1 MVQGP
6 CTGLIIVYEQYTC
19 PQNRKRRIEK
29 VKKKKQLSYDDY
41 FEEESDGTFYF
52 VAGYTSGGAPYGKI
66 WEEILAS
73 ELILRAAV
81 KNDAKPAAEL
91 IRVANGDI
99 AELLTGKTKPQ
110 NVRDTLA
117 LYFREDINR
126 FSYKNIWIASV
137 MDKVAG
143 LVITY
148 PGEDAARL
156 DKTILNRL
164 RKKQGNPLKSF
175 DQEADEKDYYI
186 DTLSVHP
193 KFQGHGIGTALIKKA
208 ETVAKEKGYKRISLN
223 VAHGNVSAKHL
234 YKKLGYTE
242 EKVIQINKHNYD
254 YMVKI
259 LGD

>member
-1 MVQGP
+1 
-6 CTGLIIVYEQYTC
+6 
-19 PQNRKRRIEK
+19 
-29 VKKKKQLSYDDY
+29 VKKKKRLSYDDDY
-41 FEEESDGTFYF
+41 FEEESDETFYF
-52 VAGYTSGGAPYGKI
+52 IAGYTSGGAPYGTT
-66 WEEILAS
+66 WEEILAA
-73 ELILRAAV
+73 ELILRAAG
-81 KNDAKPAAEL
+81 KNDAEPAAEL

-99 AELLTGKTKPQ
+99 AEKLTGNTKPK

-117 LYFREDINR
+117 IYFREDVNR
-126 FSYKNIWIASV
+126 FSYNNIWIASV
-137 MDKVAG
+137 MDEVAG

-156 DKTILNRL
+156 DEPILNRL
-164 RKKQGNPLKSF
+164 RKKQGTPLISF
-175 DQEADEKDYYI
+175 EQEADETDYYI

-223 VAHGNVSAKHL
+223 VAHGNGSAKHL

>member
-52 VAGYTSGGAPYGKI
+52 VAGYTSGGAPYGTI

-110 NVRDTLA
+110 NGRFCYKFPTVCASVFHPGRL
-117 LYFREDINR
+117 RPRIR
-126 FSYKNIWIASV
+126 FSR
-137 MDKVAG
+137 
-143 LVITY
+143 LR
-148 PGEDAARL
+148 PAAR
-156 DKTILNRL
+156 RS
-164 RKKQGNPLKSF
+164 RQASG
-175 DQEADEKDYYI
+175 A
-186 DTLSVHP
+186 
-193 KFQGHGIGTALIKKA
+193 
-208 ETVAKEKGYKRISLN
+208 SLH
-223 VAHGNVSAKHL
+223 VRSRS
-234 YKKLGYTE
+234 
-242 EKVIQINKHNYD
+242 
-254 YMVKI
+254 
-259 LGD
+259 